1 MNQDRDRLQQIM
13 EMFHQSGETMISA
26 DSLRGAIECG
36 DFEDN
41 GFARNREEA
50 QKLGQAMV
58 EHGLVFDR
66 NWSDDVQAGA
76 DVLLR
81 STPPS
86 GPMVDSFIRPSA
98 P

>member
-1 MNQDRDRLQQIM
+1 MNQDRGRLEQIM
-13 EMFHQSGETMISA
+13 EMFHQCGETMISA

-36 DFEDN
+36 DFEAN

-66 NWSDDVQAGA
+66 N
-76 DVLLR
+76 LE
-81 STPPS
+81 
-86 GPMVDSFIRPSA
+86 
-98 P
+98 